1 MVSFYL
7 RRSAANNHCF
17 LLLEWVKNP
26 KKAIIK
32 MEKPATTSLEIHPL
46 LKRRWSPRSFTTQ
59 PVDKQAL
66 QRIFEAARW
75 APSSSNDQPWRFI
88 VGQKGEKTWDMI
100 FETLVD
106 FNQKWAK
113 LAPVLGLSIGNTIS
127 KKSGRPSKIYPYD
140 VGQSMAYITFQA
152 MQEGLFMH
160 QMGGLDTDKAARLF
174 NVPESFKVLTA
185 FAIGH
190 KGDPDLLEPDFEK
203 MEKGERSRLELK
215 EILFDEKFGNT
226 SQLL

>member
-1 MVSFYL
+1 
-7 RRSAANNHCF
+7 
-17 LLLEWVKNP
+17 
-26 KKAIIK
+26 
-32 MEKPATTSLEIHPL
+32 MEKPAVTQFKIHPL
-46 LKRRWSPRSFTTQ
+46 LSKRWSPRSFTSQ
-59 PVDKQAL
+59 PVDKEAL

-75 APSSSNDQPWRFI
+75 SPSSSNSQPWRFI

-100 FETLVD
+100 FETLVE

-127 KKSGRPSKIYPYD
+127 PKSGRPSKIYPYD

-160 QMGGLDTDKAARLF
+160 QMGGLDTEKAAQLF
-174 NVPESFKVLTA
+174 KVPETYRVLTA

-190 KGDPDLLEPDFEK
+190 KGDPSLLEPNFEE
-203 MEKGERSRLELK
+203 MEKSDRSRIELK
-215 EILFDEKFGNT
+215 DILFDREFGNP
-226 SQLL
+226 SKLL